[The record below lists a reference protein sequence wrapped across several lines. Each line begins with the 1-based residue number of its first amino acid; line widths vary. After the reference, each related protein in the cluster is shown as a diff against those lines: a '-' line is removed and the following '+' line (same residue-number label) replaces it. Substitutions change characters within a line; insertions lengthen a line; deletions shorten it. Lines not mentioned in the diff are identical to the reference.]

1 MPFGVFLASAI
12 VARSLR
18 FFAVA
23 ALLHFFGSPIRDFI
37 ERRLGL
43 VFTLFLAI
51 LITGLLA
58 VQLM

>member
-12 VARSLR
+12 AARSLR

-23 ALLHFFGSPIRDFI
+23 ALLYFFGSSIRNFI

-43 VFTLFLAI
+43 VFMLFAII
-51 LITGLLA
+51 LIAGFFAIRLI
-58 VQLM
+58 